1 MESIQGTLFQ
11 IGETLRASI
20 PRVQCLGRKALD
32 DVSTLTMP
40 FIEKMKKSCKTRNL
54 DNNLPTV
61 LIAIG
66 LFWLSIY
73 FLTSRKKRN
82 YPPAIRGSLPIL
94 GNILQLREMKPHYT
108 FTKWAE
114 KYGPIYRFKTGAIN
128 VVVLNSGDLAKEVL
142 VTKYHSVPNKRL
154 PTAFKIMTGDKSMLV
169 MYDYGPQ
176 YNALKRHMVTH
187 LLGPIPQKEKQSF
200 RHELVVRMINGIF
213 EDMPTEGKVVN
224 MRHVINNF
232 LFELALGQVFGF
244 APKEM
249 YVPELG
255 CLNREEMFKIL
266 VEDLI
271 AMALQFDW
279 RNFWP
284 MFRWVPNKKMEN
296 KCNQAVR
303 RRNLVFQE
311 LVKMYKKQF
320 ALKGPTGCYADHVY
334 EDAKIFSAKQNLL
347 EMIIWET
354 VIESADTS
362 SVTSEWI
369 VYELARNPQVQE
381 RLYQEIKSVVGDRMM
396 NEDDMPNLPYLGA
409 IIKETLRVYN
419 PVSVLPSRFTDEDV
433 TIGGY
438 DIPKGWEVVVN
449 QWGIGMDKKRWP
461 DADAWDPERCMRDP
475 SMDLGF
481 RDFKITPFGGGKRM
495 CAGIQQAMSILSLEI
510 CAFVQHFEYSFPPD
524 DRNAGDKPS
533 MVTLTTHK
541 ATPMLA
547 YIKPRVKGILPA

>member
-20 PRVQCLGRKALD
+20 PRVQFLGRSALD
-32 DVSTLTMP
+32 YVSTLTKSFM
-40 FIEKMKKSCKTRNL
+40 EKMKKSSKTRKL
-54 DNNLPTV
+54 DNNFPTV
-61 LIAIG
+61 LIAIA
-66 LFWLSIY
+66 LFWLSVY

-82 YPPAIRGSLPIL
+82 YPPAIRGCLPIL

-128 VVVLNSGDLAKEVL
+128 VVVVSSGDLAKEVL
-142 VTKYHSVPNKRL
+142 VTKYHSVPNRRL
-154 PTAFKIMTGDKSMLV
+154 PTAFQIITDDKSMLA
-169 MYDYGPQ
+169 MWDYGPQ

-187 LLGPIPQKEKQSF
+187 LLGPIPQKEKRSF
-200 RHELVVRMINGIF
+200 QHELVVRMINGMF

-232 LFELALGQVFGF
+232 LLELALGQ
-244 APKEM
+244 
-249 YVPELG
+249 EL
-255 CLNREEMFKIL
+255 LKIL
-266 VEDLI
+266 VEDPI
-271 AMALQFDW
+271 AMLLQFDW

-284 MFRWVPNKKMEN
+284 MFRWVPNKKLEN
-296 KCNQAVR
+296 KCNQAAR
-303 RRNLVFQE
+303 RRNLVCQE
-311 LVKMYKKQF
+311 LLKMYKKQF

-334 EDAKIFSAKQNLL
+334 EDAKIFSAKQNLI
-347 EMIIWET
+347 EMIIWEP
-354 VIESADTS
+354 VIASADTS

-419 PVSVLPSRFTDEDV
+419 PVSVLPTRFTDEDV

-438 DIPKGWEVVVN
+438 DIPKGWEAVVN

-461 DADAWDPERCMRDP
+461 DADVWDPERCMRDP

-481 RDFKITPFGGGKRM
+481 QDFKITPFGGGKRM

-510 CAFVQHFEYSFPPD
+510 CALVQHFEYSFPPD
-524 DRNAGDKPS
+524 DRNAGDKPG

-547 YIKPRVKGILPA
+547 YTKSRVKGILPA